1 MEVSAVRKAL
11 VELGQLR
18 RFGRELIF
26 KEEPLHIDAFVKGF
40 YKWGLVRSMES
51 EFSIHHP

>member
-1 MEVSAVRKAL
+1 MLQISPKGIRWSL
-11 VELGQLR
+11 NFR
-18 RFGRELIF
+18 RFGGELIF
-26 KEEPLHIDAFVKGF
+26 KEEPLHIDALAKGF

>member
-1 MEVSAVRKAL
+1 MSEEMRL
-11 VELGQLR
+11 LTELGQLR